1 MLLSLTRYVI
11 SGRTGMSARKRKKRS
26 HGSPAGGA
34 VSSWGRTDVG
44 RKREKKEDSFLV
56 DSSLMLY
63 VVADGMG
70 GHAGGGTASRMAVK
84 TVHSTVQEARQGGV
98 FPSEAGEIEHPAIT
112 ELLGKSISKASGRIH
127 EASARNPDLHGMGTT
142 VTTILFHGPRC
153 YVGHVGDSRLYRL
166 RDGVFEQLTE
176 DHSLVAEQVKA
187 GFITAEEAQLSRF
200 RNIITR
206 SVGFESQV
214 EADTFSADV
223 RPGDVCLMC
232 SDGLTGMVSDDEIE
246 HVMKHSRLRDA
257 ADLLVAMAN
266 RAGGEDNI
274 TVVLLRNKGH
284 LGRSAARKHRSAAKR
299 RRRTRGANKGKT
311 GR

>member
-1 MLLSLTRYVI
+1 M
-11 SGRTGMSARKRKKRS
+11 
-26 HGSPAGGA
+26 
-34 VSSWGRTDVG
+34 SSWGRTDVG
-44 RKREKKEDSFLV
+44 RKREKNEDSFLV

-70 GHAGGGTASRMAVK
+70 GHAGGGTASRMAIK
-84 TVHSTVQEARQGGV
+84 TVHSTVQEARRQGGV

-112 ELLGKSISKASGRIH
+112 ELLGKSISKASGGIH
-127 EASARNPDLHGMGTT
+127 EASARTPALHGMGTT
-142 VTTILFHGPRC
+142 VTTIMFHGPRC

-187 GFITAEEAQLSRF
+187 GFITAEEAHFSRF

-223 RPGDVCLMC
+223 RPGDVFLMC
-232 SDGLTGMVSDDEIE
+232 SDGLTGMVSDDDIE
-246 HVMKHSRLRDA
+246 HVLKHSRMREA

-274 TVVLLRNKGH
+274 TVVLMRYKGD
-284 LGRSAARKHRSAAKR
+284 LGRAAAPKRRRAATG
-299 RRRTRGANKGKT
+299 RRRTRGASKGKT
-311 GR
+311 DR